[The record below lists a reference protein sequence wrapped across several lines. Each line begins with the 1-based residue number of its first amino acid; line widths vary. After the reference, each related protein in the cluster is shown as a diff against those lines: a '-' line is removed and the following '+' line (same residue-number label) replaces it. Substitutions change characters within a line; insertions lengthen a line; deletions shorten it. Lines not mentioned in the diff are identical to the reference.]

1 MLRPILLAVVLFGLC
16 RPDPAAAQ
24 DSAAPMFLTLDQAL
38 QYAADH
44 YPTVRAALEQV
55 NASAAGVNLAKTA

>member
-44 YPTVRAALEQV
+44 
-55 NASAAGVNLAKTA
+55 